1 MDIILDILKDEAK
14 EMRTMIYDA
23 GVSSF
28 YLGKKGLAF
37 VSCINTSEV
46 RKMRPCKANLSHAY
60 LIQADFVNTQCQGA
74 NFKDVQFNKQ
84 IKLQSGGEINKE
96 AIKAIEDAQPYL
108 VTP

>member
-1 MDIILDILKDEAK
+1 LDIILDILKDEAK

-46 RKMRPCKANLSHAY
+46 RK
-60 LIQADFVNTQCQGA
+60 
-74 NFKDVQFNKQ
+74 
-84 IKLQSGGEINKE
+84 
-96 AIKAIEDAQPYL
+96 
-108 VTP
+108 

>member
-1 MDIILDILKDEAK
+1 MLFLLTGQQNLLKKVGNIGVKEQKLDIILDILKDEAK

-46 RKMRPCKANLSHAY
+46 RK
-60 LIQADFVNTQCQGA
+60 
-74 NFKDVQFNKQ
+74 
-84 IKLQSGGEINKE
+84 
-96 AIKAIEDAQPYL
+96 
-108 VTP
+108 